1 MAKAKAKEPEV
12 TEPEVPEIQADK
24 YLELECIRD
33 CIFDNIKYVVGQTLH
48 LNLTRAKNVAK
59 NMGASLAKR
68 RRVDSVDLP
77 AYPETNFKVVAEMLT
92 SEVQDTALYSNGIK
106 SDKNND
112 LGIKKGF
119 E

>member
-1 MAKAKAKEPEV
+1 MAKKKVEEPKVE
-12 TEPEVPEIQADK
+12 TPKADK
-24 YLELECIRD
+24 YIQLECIVD

-48 LNLTRAKNVAK
+48 LNLTRAENVAK
-59 NMGASLAKR
+59 NMGNALAKR
-68 RRVDSVDLP
+68 RRVDEVVLD
-77 AYPETNFKVVAEMLT
+77 AYPKGNFKIVEEVHT